1 MKKIDLDMERCCACG
16 ACAIACM
23 DQNNIE
29 PEEGMRPFRT
39 VFRDDWEEDGKA
51 QYFSIACMH
60 CDNAPC
66 VLACPVGCI
75 YKDAQTGYTL
85 FDNTNCIGCHSCAMA
100 CPFGAPA
107 FGKDGKCTNAM
118 AVLNV
123 SMQVW
128 SRHVSVPVHLAR
140 CRW

>member
-66 VLACPVGCI
+66 VRAC
-75 YKDAQTGYTL
+75 A
-85 FDNTNCIGCHSCAMA
+85 
-100 CPFGAPA
+100 FGALRLVEEGEIDEKA
-107 FGKDGKCTNAM
+107 SLQSMCKKLA
-118 AVLNV
+118 AV
-123 SMQVW
+123 Q
-128 SRHVSVPVHLAR
+128 R
-140 CRW
+140 

>member
-60 CDNAPC
+60 CDNAPS
-66 VLACPVGCI
+66 A
-75 YKDAQTGYTL
+75 
-85 FDNTNCIGCHSCAMA
+85 
-100 CPFGAPA
+100 
-107 FGKDGKCTNAM
+107 
-118 AVLNV
+118 
-123 SMQVW
+123 
-128 SRHVSVPVHLAR
+128 
-140 CRW
+140 